1 MNGLT
6 EKMYLVVESGKVI
19 AAFHSLA
26 DLKIEHKLSSNGEI
40 YCYTVFVPWGKST
53 SDITFTINKI
63 SD

>member
-1 MNGLT
+1 VNGLT
-6 EKMYLVVESGKVI
+6 EKMYLVVEGGKVI

-40 YCYTVFVPWGKST
+40 YCYIVFVPWGKST
-53 SDITFTINKI
+53 NDITFTINKI